1 MMLIGLLFL
10 AQTSGVP
17 AATPAQAPAPA
28 NTDQKVV
35 CHSEYVLDSRIMQR
49 ICHTKA
55 EWDQIEHDTQQS
67 FKDNMGKHNDPGN
80 SPE

>member
-1 MMLIGLLFL
+1 MLIGLLFL
-10 AQTSGVP
+10 VQASSVP
-17 AATPAQAPAPA
+17 ATTPAQAPAP
-28 NTDQKVV
+28 DQKVV

-55 EWDQIEHDTQQS
+55 EWDQIEHDSQKS
-67 FKDNMGKHNDPGN
+67 FKDSMGKHVEPGN